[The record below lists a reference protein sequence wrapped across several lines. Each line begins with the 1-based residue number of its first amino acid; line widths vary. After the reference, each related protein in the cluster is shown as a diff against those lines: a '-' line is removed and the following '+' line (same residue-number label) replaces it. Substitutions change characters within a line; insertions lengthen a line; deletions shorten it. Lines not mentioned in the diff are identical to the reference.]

1 MNELQVF
8 SNSEFGTV
16 RTLLIDGEPWA
27 VGKDVATAL
36 GYKDTNQAL
45 RKHVDE
51 EDKLTRQFNGS
62 GQSRDM
68 YIINESG
75 LYSLILSSKLP
86 GAKKFKRWITSEVL
100 PAIRRTGKYAA
111 GGATPPGGEL
121 APADLLQ
128 AARTLAICRR
138 EQIPDVYHV
147 LRQAGVSLPAA
158 SGKIAA
164 IEQCRRALAELDE
177 EAIRREAEKEASA
190 EVVQLIDRAR
200 SHGMSVETIARI
212 TRLPE
217 SLIQRSHSYFR
228 LSVEQANQC
237 LDDLGG
243 VLYDLYQNE

>member
-36 GYKDTNQAL
+36 GYKDASKAL
-45 RKHVDE
+45 TAHVDE
-51 EDKLTRQFNGS
+51 EDKGVQRTT
-62 GQSRDM
+62 
-68 YIINESG
+68 IINESG

-111 GGATPPGGEL
+111 GGGATPPGGEL